1 MALESF
7 GWNFIISSFFILQQH
22 IIDPVR
28 KALDYYTEMEKA
40 LEREKQNRAQ
50 SENAAKSKETTV
62 GPQSPADS
70 HTDAGHEASQ
80 PDAQSTV

>member
-1 MALESF
+1 MNNSL
-7 GWNFIISSFFILQQH
+7 FILQQH

-50 SENAAKSKETTV
+50 SENGAKSKETTV
-62 GPQSPADS
+62 G
-70 HTDAGHEASQ
+70 T
-80 PDAQSTV
+80 QSTAESHAEAGPDTSKPDTQ